1 MELLPREQ
9 VEARM
14 SVPWSLVKKS
24 SLADAADG
32 TKSLNNSFFTAHF
45 PCTPSA
51 VGGEM
56 TGNKDKAVGSVKET
70 AGKITGD
77 RETQAEGTAQKAKG
91 DVKKAAHD
99 VKEAAKGAARGLK
112 ED

>member
-1 MELLPREQ
+1 
-9 VEARM
+9 
-14 SVPWSLVKKS
+14 
-24 SLADAADG
+24 
-32 TKSLNNSFFTAHF
+32 
-45 PCTPSA
+45 
-51 VGGEM
+51 M

-99 VKEAAKGAARGLK
+99 VKEAAKLHTSS
-112 ED
+112 

>member
-1 MELLPREQ
+1 
-9 VEARM
+9 
-14 SVPWSLVKKS
+14 
-24 SLADAADG
+24 LADAVDG
-32 TKSLNNSFFTAHF
+32 TKSLNNSFFTAL

>member
-1 MELLPREQ
+1 
-9 VEARM
+9 
-14 SVPWSLVKKS
+14 
-24 SLADAADG
+24 
-32 TKSLNNSFFTAHF
+32 
-45 PCTPSA
+45 
-51 VGGEM
+51 M
-56 TGNKDKAVGSVKET
+56 TGNKDKVVGSVKES

>member
-1 MELLPREQ
+1 LG
-9 VEARM
+9 
-14 SVPWSLVKKS
+14 
-24 SLADAADG
+24 DAADG
-32 TKSLNNSFFTAHF
+32 TKSLNNSFFTA
-45 PCTPSA
+45 PPLYSIR
-51 VGGEM
+51 GEM

-99 VKEAAKGAARGLK
+99 VKEAAKGATRGLK

>member
-1 MELLPREQ
+1 MGLLPREQ

-14 SVPWSLVKKS
+14 SVPWSLVKKQLLGRCGGRNQES
-24 SLADAADG
+24 QQFVL
-32 TKSLNNSFFTAHF
+32 HRF